1 MMKQKEECTM
11 PDHSLPHAHSGHSHA
26 LLRHLPSD
34 GDFTAIA
41 ELFRLL
47 SDSSRLRLFWIL
59 CHCEECVINLA
70 AMMEMSSP
78 ALSHH
83 LRQLR
88 SAGLIVSRRAG
99 KEVYYRAAATAP
111 AELLHRIMEE
121 MNHVVC
127 PACDP
132 STTRIATPQPQRI
145 REIHDLLT
153 TNLHQRYTI
162 EALSKQFFID
172 SSTLKREFRR
182 AYGLPIGTY
191 LKELRIHKAMELLS
205 STDDSIASI
214 AAQVGYETQSKFTAA
229 FRAATGQSPTAYRKG
244 TGRK

>member
-1 MMKQKEECTM
+1 MH
-11 PDHSLPHAHSGHSHA
+11 DHLLPHSHSNHSHA
-26 LLRHLPSD
+26 LLQQLPSEE
-34 GDFTAIA
+34 DFSTIA

-59 CHCEECVINLA
+59 CHCEECVVNLA

-111 AELLHRIMEE
+111 AELLHHIMED

-132 STTRIATPQPQRI
+132 DAPRTTTPQRI

-153 TNLHQRYTI
+153 ANLRQRYTI
-162 EALSKQFFID
+162 EMLSKQFFID
-172 SSTLKREFRR
+172 SSTLKREFRQ

-191 LKELRIHKAMELLS
+191 LKELRIHRAMERLR
-205 STDDSIASI
+205 STEESIASI
-214 AAQVGYETQSKFTAA
+214 ATEVGYETQSKFTAA
-229 FRAATGQSPTAYRKG
+229 FKAATGQSPSDYRKDNR
-244 TGRK
+244 RK